1 MDQYSNRYGRPCKR
15 WIYVETAKAITNRL
29 GGFVMLKKIR
39 RGIKH
44 FMKERVQ
51 VCKEVLSN
59 AENRLVL
66 GLILLGTG
74 GGLVASAYIRVPS

>member
-1 MDQYSNRYGRPCKR
+1 
-15 WIYVETAKAITNRL
+15 
-29 GGFVMLKKIR
+29 MLKKIR

-51 VCKEVLSN
+51 VCKGVLSN